1 MDDAKAD
8 STLLFINTTVEV
20 VIADYDIDSE
30 TIRQSGFEAIFIDG
44 DYYEEDSIQLVT
56 HFCSHLFN
64 NLPVVLFAKDEE
76 LRRCGLV
83 GGARACSRLPLE
95 SLIEE
100 TFDVLFGGEVDAD
113 LFQKYL
119 VDLIQY
125 QEDRAQQNVHD
136 SLHLSLHG
144 KGFDKENSAATH
156 GKKDGDASSLHS
168 KSRNFVAVESKSH
181 SLVGT
186 LHFIAPEVIRLRK
199 YGKAVDW
206 WACGITFYECLV
218 RKHLFAGD
226 DKRVVFDNIMNAP
239 IVLDQL
245 APFGEPIT
253 NLVRGL
259 LNRDI
264 RRRLGSQSI
273 GAIKSQKVFEK
284 IDWANIH
291 SMNPMHKPAQFVN
304 RKFRSDDRDLF
315 FGPTTDH
322 DISLRPENLEMRN
335 TTSMQKYLLSKK
347 RAKMRGNSNSRSGKG
362 SAGKIGRLST
372 QHNNSASANANGAGG
387 KRRSDRSNIARKEA
401 SSRSLSNSLDYQE
414 EMIPEQEDEEAAP
427 TVSPGPEV

>member
-1 MDDAKAD
+1 MR
-8 STLLFINTTVEV
+8 LLFNK
-20 VIADYDIDSE
+20 
-30 TIRQSGFEAIFIDG
+30 
-44 DYYEEDSIQLVT
+44 
-56 HFCSHLFN
+56 
-64 NLPVVLFAKDEE
+64 LPVVLFAKDDE
-76 LRRCGLV
+76 LRRAGLSS
-83 GGARACSRLPLE
+83 GARACSRLPLE

-100 TFDVLFGGEVDAD
+100 TFDVLFGAD
-113 LFQKYL
+113 FTSESFQNTFQKYL
-119 VDLIQY
+119 SDLILY
-125 QEDRAQQNVHD
+125 QEDRAAKNDPD
-136 SLHLSLHG
+136 SLHLSLNG
-144 KGFDKENSAATH
+144 KGFDKETSN
-156 GKKDGDASSLHS
+156 KKEGEASSLHS

-226 DKRVVFDNIMNAP
+226 DKRVVFESIMNAP
-239 IVLDQL
+239 IVLDALQ
-245 APFGEPIT
+245 PFGEPIT
-253 NLVRGL
+253 ALVRGL

-284 IDWANIH
+284 IDWGSIH
-291 SMNPMHKPAQFVN
+291 QMNPLHKPAQFVN
-304 RKFRSDDRDLF
+304 RKFRADDRDLF

-347 RAKMRGNSNSRSGKG
+347 RAKMRGGNSNSRST
-362 SAGKIGRLST
+362 SAPQVCRFW
-372 QHNNSASANANGAGG
+372 HRAC
-387 KRRSDRSNIARKEA
+387 
-401 SSRSLSNSLDYQE
+401 
-414 EMIPEQEDEEAAP
+414 
-427 TVSPGPEV
+427 